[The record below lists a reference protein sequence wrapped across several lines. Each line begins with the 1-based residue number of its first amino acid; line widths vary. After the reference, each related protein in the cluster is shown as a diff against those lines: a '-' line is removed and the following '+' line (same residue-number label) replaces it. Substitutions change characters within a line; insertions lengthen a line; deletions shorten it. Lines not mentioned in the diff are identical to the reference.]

1 MSRRCLRLSSTVLVW
16 GMLVTVAQAQVT
28 GQAPQLD
35 GVGVDEQL
43 DQQLPLDAAFVDQTG
58 ARVRLGDYFDGER
71 PVVLVFAYHSCPVL
85 CDMVLKATVDSL
97 REIDWTVGDELEVV
111 SISIDPNDSPQSSR
125 AQLER
130 AVREYDRGAGAD
142 GWHFLTTANE
152 SEIRRVTEAAGFRY
166 IYDEDQ
172 QQYGHPA
179 VMMLV
184 TRDGRMARYL
194 YGLRFP
200 PEDVRFG
207 LLEASEGNSIS
218 TIEQVLTYCYQYD
231 PQGGKYVV
239 VAENVMKLFGGATA
253 LVLGTFLFVLWR
265 RDLFGTRARPHDGGT
280 VGDDS
285 TSEPRGPGA

>member
-16 GMLVTVAQAQVT
+16 GMLVTLARAQVT

-58 ARVRLGDYFDGER
+58 ARVRLGDFFDGER

-97 REIDWTVGDELEVV
+97 SELDWTVGEEFEVV
-111 SISIDPNDSPQSSR
+111 SISIDPDDSPQSSR
-125 AQLER
+125 VQLEKALGDYGR
-130 AVREYDRGAGAD
+130 ADNAD
-142 GWHFLTTANE
+142 GWHFLTTARE
-152 SEIRRVTEAAGFRY
+152 AEIRRVTEAAGFRY

-172 QQYGHPA
+172 QQYGHAA

-207 LLEASEGNSIS
+207 LLEASEGKSIS

-265 RDLFGTRARPHDGGT
+265 RDLFGTRARSDGGAG
-280 VGDDS
+280 GDDS
-285 TSEPRGPGA
+285 NPERRGPGG